1 MCENDKSS
9 EKCDTSSAAGEPS
22 KYLHM
27 SFRQE
32 WWMVLEERVLFK
44 MNKLATQRYKLFL
57 KKMDI
62 YILFMYPS
70 TDAINQEIK
79 INSTSSCSLKLQVVS
94 EGGIWAKLWLTHSVR
109 AHFGS
114 PESYHTSF
122 IYFI

>member
-1 MCENDKSS
+1 MRVRSIMRENDKSS
-9 EKCDTSSAAGEPS
+9 EKCDTSSTAGQPS
-22 KYLHM
+22 KYLHV

-70 TDAINQEIK
+70 TDAIKSGN
-79 INSTSSCSLKLQVVS
+79 
-94 EGGIWAKLWLTHSVR
+94 
-109 AHFGS
+109 
-114 PESYHTSF
+114 
-122 IYFI
+122 